1 MKKKRR
7 KSRLA
12 KIVEYSFAFFFLLI
26 TRSLPLAA
34 ARVISRFLGDLLYFF
49 SKKRRNIALENLR
62 HAFKGEKNEK
72 EIRSIARQC
81 CRSFIFNF
89 LEIIKLRHIF
99 AGTDTSGGP
108 EDPTKDLNTQF
119 LKAKKIHDESG
130 GCILVTPHIGNW
142 EIIPH
147 VLAFVGIP
155 LVVVARPLDNE
166 YLEKLIYENRAA
178 TGQTVISRRNALSTL
193 QQALKQGKA
202 VGMLPDQSTM
212 KGLLINFFGRRATT
226 TPVPALLSI
235 TYKKPIVVVACCR
248 KPGNYKY
255 EGFVSDPIYP
265 GEYASKRDEIIRI
278 TEEMTRRMEAVI
290 RMYPEQYL
298 WIHNRWKTYKGKKEF
313 MSQSAEDL

>member
-1 MKKKRR
+1 MKKKR
-7 KSRLA
+7 KKNKLA
-12 KIVEYSFAFFFLLI
+12 KIVEYSLAFFFLLI
-26 TRSLPLAA
+26 TRSLPLWV

-49 SKKRRNIALENLR
+49 SRKRRNIALENLR

-108 EDPTKDLNTQF
+108 EDPTKDLKAQF
-119 LKAKKIHDESG
+119 LEAKKIHDESG
-130 GCILVTPHIGNW
+130 GCLLVTPHIGNW

-155 LVVVARPLDNE
+155 LVVVARTLDNE
-166 YLEKLIYENRAA
+166 YLERLISENRSA
-178 TGQTVISRRNALSTL
+178 TGQTVISRRNALSSL
-193 QQALKQGKA
+193 QKALKEGKA

-212 KGLLINFFGRRATT
+212 KGLLIDFFGRKATT
-226 TPVPALLSI
+226 TPVPALLAI

-255 EGFVSDPIYP
+255 EGVVSDPIYP
-265 GEYASKRDEIIRI
+265 GEYTNKKDEIIRV
-278 TEEMTRRMEAVI
+278 TEEMTRRMESII
-290 RMYPEQYL
+290 RKYPEQYL
-298 WIHNRWKTYKGKKEF
+298 WIHNRWKMYKGKKEF
-313 MSQSAEDL
+313 MSQSAAD